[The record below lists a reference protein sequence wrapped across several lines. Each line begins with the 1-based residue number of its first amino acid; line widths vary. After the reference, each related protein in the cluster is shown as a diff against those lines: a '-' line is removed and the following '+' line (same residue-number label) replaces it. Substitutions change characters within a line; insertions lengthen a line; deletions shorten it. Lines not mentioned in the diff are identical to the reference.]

1 MSCSMTNYNHHY
13 GSDEY
18 IDIEVRRFR
27 FVMPTNALK
36 KTRAGEIRAKLA
48 KSGNLV
54 TNLVT
59 KYRNLVINFRN

>member
-1 MSCSMTNYNHHY
+1 MTKLNNHHY

-36 KTRAGEIRAKLA
+36 KLGRGKTAKLA